1 MESRTKPLLGKR
13 IVVTR
18 APEQAEEITR
28 LLEQLGAEV
37 ILLPAVAFSV
47 PADAHPLDRALHELR
62 GFDWILFTSQN
73 AVRFTAL
80 RLRQMGLPAMVQQ
93 VAVVGPATADAASRE
108 GFRVDYVATHSTAH
122 ALAGELGESLNGCTV
137 FLPRSDRSDPEL
149 VEALRETGATVTDV
163 IAYRTV
169 APAVSDPVALNRV
182 RDADFDV
189 AIFAS
194 PSAFQN
200 LDGML
205 GGGALRKLAGKVRY
219 AAIGPTTAKAMRS
232 AGLRV
237 HIEAEE
243 ASSASLVDAI
253 VKYFQEHS
261 APSRHS

>member
-1 MESRTKPLLGKR
+1 MTTSTKPLLGKR

-18 APEQAEEITR
+18 APEQAGEITR

-37 ILLPAVAFSV
+37 ILLPAVAFSA
-47 PADAHPLDRALHELR
+47 PADPHPFDRALHEL
-62 GFDWILFTSQN
+62 GDFDWILFTSQN
-73 AVRFTAL
+73 AVRFSAS
-80 RLRQMGLPAMVQQ
+80 RLRQIGLPATVKQ

-149 VEALRETGATVTDV
+149 VDALRETGATVTDV

-169 APAVSDPVALNRV
+169 APVVSDPVALERV
-182 RDADFDV
+182 RHADFDV
-189 AIFAS
+189 AIFSS

-205 GGGALRKLAGKVRY
+205 GVGTLAKLANKVRY
-219 AAIGPTTAKAMRS
+219 AAIGPTTARAMRG
-232 AGLRV
+232 AGVRV

-243 ASSASLVDAI
+243 ASSAGLADAI
-253 VKYFQEHS
+253 VKYFEEHP
-261 APSRHS
+261 APSRHA